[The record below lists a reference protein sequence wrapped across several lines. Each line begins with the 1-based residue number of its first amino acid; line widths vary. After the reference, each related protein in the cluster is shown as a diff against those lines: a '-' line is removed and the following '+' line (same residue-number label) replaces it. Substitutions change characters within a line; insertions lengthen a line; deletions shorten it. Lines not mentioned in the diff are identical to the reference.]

1 MTTYVGPKNATTD
14 ERSGIRTY
22 EWDGV
27 RYPSVTSLRRLLG
40 VPFPLA
46 TWMVEQAI
54 RAAISNTS
62 VLDSMLAQE
71 GEVATAK
78 WLRVEANSKRDKAAN
93 RGTSVHDA
101 ASKGLL
107 PQDVE
112 EEVALPLTQYY
123 DFLDQTKAEV
133 LLSERQVWNLEM
145 GYAGSLDALYR
156 LKWDKQVRK
165 LVTDIKTGSGLY
177 VDHALQLMGYAL
189 GDFIGEDN
197 IRDEAAT
204 QLLLNAD
211 GLAILHLG
219 DDTWELVEIDPT
231 PLLYQVFEA
240 MVQFAHWQIDTPSID
255 NLVVRRMSK

>member
-1 MTTYVGPKNATTD
+1 MTGPKNATTD
-14 ERSGIRTY
+14 EKSGVRTY
-22 EWDGV
+22 EWEGI

-54 RAAISNTS
+54 RAAIANTS
-62 VLDSMLAQE
+62 VLDSMVAQE
-71 GEVATAK
+71 GDVATAK

-93 RGTSVHDA
+93 RGTSVHA
-101 ASKGLL
+101 AAAEGLR
-107 PQDVE
+107 PQDVD

-156 LKWDKQVRK
+156 LVWDNQKRK
-165 LVTDIKTGSGLY
+165 LVTDLKTGSGLY

-204 QLLLNAD
+204 QMLLDAD
-211 GLAILHLG
+211 GLAILHLT

-231 PLLYQVFEA
+231 PLLFRVFTA
-240 MVQFAHWQIDTPSID
+240 MVEFAHWQIDTPSID
-255 NLVVRRMSK
+255 NLVIRRWTK